1 MWSLHIWEK
10 NMPRRKA
17 ATRSTDASTNGEG
30 PILELADLRTGYGAL
45 PVLHGVSLE
54 VHRGELAVMLGLNG
68 AGKSTTMMAIAGLLK
83 AWSGSIVFD
92 GHQVSMI
99 DTAKRVARGIV
110 LVPEGRRVFP
120 SLSVEVNLRLGAW
133 TKRRDKKGMRERMD
147 RVFEYFPHLTER
159 RKQLAGTMS
168 GGEQQMLAVGRGLMA
183 DPKLLLID
191 EGSLGLAPKTA
202 SELFQTVKQISRSGV
217 TCVMVEQNAG
227 ALDVADR
234 AFIMQKG
241 TLIFSGAGEEEL
253 RATDLRAAYLG

>member
-1 MWSLHIWEK
+1 MRL
-10 NMPRRKA
+10 RKA
-17 ATRSTDASTNGEG
+17 ETAGAAEPSSNGGG
-30 PILELADLRTGYGAL
+30 PILQIADLRAGYGAL
-45 PVLHGVSLE
+45 PVLHGISLE

-68 AGKSTTMMAIAGLLK
+68 AGKSTLMMSIAGLLK
-83 AWSGSIVFD
+83 SWSGSIMFD
-92 GHQVSMI
+92 GHQVSQF
-99 DTAKRVARGIV
+99 DTSKRVSRGIV

-120 SLSVEVNLRLGAW
+120 TLSVEINLRLGAW
-133 TKRRDKKGMRERMD
+133 TKRRDRQGMRDRMD
-147 RVFEYFPHLTER
+147 QVFEYFPRLKER

>member
-1 MWSLHIWEK
+1 M
-10 NMPRRKA
+10 RRPKA
-17 ATRSTDASTNGEG
+17 ETAGAAQQSSNGGG
-30 PILELADLRTGYGAL
+30 PILQIADLRAGYGAL

-54 VHRGELAVMLGLNG
+54 VHQGELAVMLGLNG
-68 AGKSTTMMAIAGLLK
+68 AGKSTLMMSIAGLLK
-83 AWSGSIVFD
+83 SWSGSIVFD
-92 GHQVSMI
+92 GHQVSQF
-99 DTAKRVARGIV
+99 DTSKRVARGIV

-120 SLSVEVNLRLGAW
+120 ALSVEVNLRLGAW
-133 TKRRDKKGMRERMD
+133 TKRRDRKGMRDRMEH
-147 RVFEYFPHLTER
+147 VFEYFPRLAER

-183 DPKLLLID
+183 DPRLLLVD

-202 SELFQTVKQISRSGV
+202 SELFQIIKQISRTGV

>member
-1 MWSLHIWEK
+1 MSL
-10 NMPRRKA
+10 
-17 ATRSTDASTNGEG
+17 
-30 PILELADLRTGYGAL
+30 LELQDLRTGYGAL
-45 PVLHGVSLE
+45 PVLHGISLNVE
-54 VHRGELAVMLGLNG
+54 EGELAVMLGLNG
-68 AGKSTTMMAIAGLLK
+68 AGKSTTMMAVAGLLK
-83 AWSGSIVFD
+83 TWSGSITFD
-92 GHQVSMI
+92 GHPLTRL
-99 DTAKRVARGIV
+99 DTSKRVARGVV

-120 SLSVEVNLRLGAW
+120 ALSVEVNLRLGAW
-133 TKRRDKKGMRERMD
+133 VRRRDKKGLRERME
-147 RVFEYFPHLTER
+147 RVFEYFPRLAER

-191 EGSLGLAPKTA
+191 EASLGLAPKTA
-202 SELFQTVKQISRSGV
+202 QELFQTVKEISRSGV
-217 TCVMVEQNAG
+217 TCIMVEQNAG